1 MMYLEEYMDTIESL
15 PSELQR
21 GYTLLRELDS
31 GTKDL
36 AQELEERCQNLIQRK
51 DHVKE
56 EERNADLREL
66 EELLTKALQRS
77 QEKVSLATKTY
88 EMVDRHIK
96 KLEENLKLF
105 EVEYLQVPS
114 DLHLHT
120 GLALKR
126 KGNHGMN
133 WDCLSLEN
141 RKERRSVDANG
152 FFSPFLY

>member
-1 MMYLEEYMDTIESL
+1 MDL
-15 PSELQR
+15 
-21 GYTLLRELDS
+21 
-31 GTKDL
+31 K
-36 AQELEERCQNLIQRK
+36 
-51 DHVKE
+51 
-56 EERNADLREL
+56 EL

-126 KGNHGMN
+126 KGNPMN
-133 WDCLSLEN
+133 
-141 RKERRSVDANG
+141 
-152 FFSPFLY
+152 